1 MHDLF
6 MEKSKEVVK
15 DFIQTAVII
24 DDRLFLK
31 SATKPVKLNTP
42 SRGSQ
47 PVPSPETQR
56 DKDDEIGINAE
67 ILINSFA
74 DQGIICATLKYHD
87 RDSFEKKFTLTA
99 TQADIAII
107 DWQLEDKT
115 GEKALDLICKLLSSD
130 LKVSAQH
137 RLITIYTG
145 TDTLD
150 DIIGA
155 IQDCILQKFKIQF
168 NQLDDKLTLQYR
180 SITITV
186 LAKESTKVI
195 SQYQHA
201 VLKENEIPERLIDL
215 FTTNI
220 SGLLPN
226 AMLRAISAVRSNT
239 NALLHSYRKELDP
252 AFITHRAMLP
262 TPDDAGELLKKSI
275 AGSLEAVLTSA
286 GVSNAVNCDTVFE
299 WLNHAIFDSHTFKV
313 KKNNTAKEIIINDTG
328 RKQWQRDGYS
338 PFIADA
344 VKTKHNVILN
354 KGDIE
359 KFDRA
364 DLKKVAEKV
373 FLPKNTP
380 STGLHEEFSI
390 LTHHKSNFN
399 APTYIPQ
406 LTLGTIVR
414 KGVKNPEYFLCIQQR
429 CDSLRIK
436 KDETRNF
443 LFLPMKKGT
452 NNIAAIVKL
461 KNGEFDLLSCS
472 TKSCHVLKTIPF
484 SASEGTDTV
493 SAQKSAKN
501 EYYFTNNG
509 NPRYYW
515 VLDLKESHAQR
526 IANEFSANL
535 ARVGLDESEWL
546 RRS

>member
-1 MHDLF
+1 MPDLF

-24 DDRLFLK
+24 DDRLFLQ

-47 PVPSPETQR
+47 PVPPPETQH
-56 DKDDEIGINAE
+56 DKDEEIGINAE

-74 DQGIICATLKYHD
+74 DQGIICATLKYQD

-115 GEKALDLICKLLSSD
+115 GEKALSLISKLLSSD
-130 LKVSAQH
+130 LKEPAQH

-145 TDTLD
+145 TDALD
-150 DIIGA
+150 DIILK
-155 IQDCILQKFKIQF
+155 IQECIQNKFKIGF
-168 NQLDDKLTLQYR
+168 DVLDDKLTLQYR

-195 SQYQHA
+195 DRYQHA

-215 FTTNI
+215 FTANI

-226 AMLRAISAVRSNT
+226 AMLKAISAVRSNT

-252 AFITHRAMLP
+252 AFASHRAMLLHP
-262 TPDDAGELLKKSI
+262 SDAGEQLTSSI
-275 AGSLEAVLTSA
+275 AGSLSSILSHTGLEKEVDSDNVCA
-286 GVSNAVNCDTVFE
+286 
-299 WLNHAIFDSHTFKV
+299 WLQTQSFDSLKVQV
-313 KKNNTAKEIIINDTG
+313 KKGKKVTLNTANLET
-328 RKQWQRDGYS
+328 WQRKGYS
-338 PFIADA
+338 TAINEAYKSRFNIDLDKD
-344 VKTKHNVILN
+344 VSEN
-354 KGDIE
+354 E
-359 KFDRA
+359 
-364 DLKKVAEKV
+364 LKKNAMNG
-373 FLPKNTP
+373 FLPSGVN
-380 STGLHEEFSI
+380 SEGLHEEFSI
-390 LTHHKSNFN
+390 LTHHKGNFN
-399 APTYIPQ
+399 APSYVPQ

-414 KGVKNPEYFLCIQQR
+414 KGTSNPAYFLCIQQR
-429 CDSLRIK
+429 CDSLRIG
-436 KDETRNF
+436 KDEKRDF
-443 LFLPMKKGT
+443 LFLPMSQTSKKVD
-452 NNIAAIVKL
+452 AVVKL
-461 KNGEFDLLSCS
+461 KNGNYEQLSCP
-472 TKSCHVLKTIPF
+472 TKPCHALKIIPF
-484 SASEGTDTV
+484 PASQGLDLV
-493 SAQKSAKN
+493 QAKKSSRN
-501 EYYFTNNG
+501 EYYFSNNNCD